1 MTETEAST
9 SNQETETSIYIF
21 IHLGSRDAES
31 SKILSYLKNNNIR
44 GISPILFTETV
55 KNRLLKNKEGITVD
69 EVPCFI
75 IKEGNKTPEIYPIS
89 RMNDVIRKYKIFLGT
104 NNV

>member
-1 MTETEAST
+1 MTEAS
-9 SNQETETSIYIF
+9 SNSNSVDPEICIFIF
-21 IHLGSRDAES
+21 IHLGSKDIES
-31 SKILSYLKNNNIR
+31 TKILSYLKNNNLR
-44 GISPILFTETV
+44 GITPIPFVEVV
-55 KNRLLKNKEGITVD
+55 KKRLLNNDEGITVK

-89 RMNDVIRKYKIFLGT
+89 RMDDVISKYKIFLGA